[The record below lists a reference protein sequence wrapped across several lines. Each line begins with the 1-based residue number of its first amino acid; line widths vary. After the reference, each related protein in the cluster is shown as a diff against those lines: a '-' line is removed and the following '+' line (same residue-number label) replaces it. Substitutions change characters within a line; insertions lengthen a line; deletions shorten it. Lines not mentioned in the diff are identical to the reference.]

1 MSTERKFFGTDG
13 VRGPYGG
20 PVVNEAF
27 FARLAY
33 AAGQW
38 VNGRASQN
46 GPTRGDSPDS
56 GVATDMKRKR
66 VAIGCDTRASG
77 GSLAEAVMAGLRLAK
92 MRPTH
97 LGVLPTPAVAL
108 AVKNEGISLGVVITA
123 SHNPAGDNGIKFFKQ
138 GGLKLSDE
146 EEAQIEALI
155 PETLEWEAELAARLA
170 PKSSDE
176 IQAQLK
182 KMALF
187 NREGVVKLST
197 VLRHMNGEDY
207 VKTMARLLP
216 TGALRG
222 WHVVLDAA
230 NGAASAVSPTVLR
243 CYEAE
248 VLEIGSR
255 SLGNT
260 IGIANSIKSLPQFSS
275 MPSGQLEAMLDA
287 LRAGRSDGQINDGCG
302 SEHPEK
308 MCAAVREH
316 GARLGIAHDGDGDR
330 CVLCDERGEVL
341 DGDEI
346 LTILALHALRAGRLG
361 ADTLVVTVQSNLGV
375 DAALAAA
382 GGRVVRT
389 PVGDRHVAEKMR
401 ELGAT
406 LGGESSGHIICAD
419 VSPTGDGLVAAL
431 RVMEV
436 MRATGRPLSELRG
449 WLKKFPQASATVAI
463 AAGAPKPALQTMPAL
478 SAAIHALETALG
490 ARGRVLARWSGT
502 EPKLRLLVEG
512 PDEGTVQAG
521 LGALAAAARAD
532 LGV

>member
-1 MSTERKFFGTDG
+1 MSAERKFFGTDG

-27 FARLAY
+27 FARLAC
-33 AAGQW
+33 AAGRW
-38 VNGRASQN
+38 VLNRGLVTSSFVALMQSKGSAKLRDKDAVSSAGANAGKKKALVGR
-46 GPTRGDSPDS
+46 
-56 GVATDMKRKR
+56 
-66 VAIGCDTRASG
+66 DTRVSG
-77 GSLAEAVMAGLRLAK
+77 PALTRAVMAGLRVAGLE
-92 MRPTH
+92 PVD
-97 LGVLPTPAVAL
+97 LGVLPTPAIAL
-108 AVKNEGISLGVVITA
+108 AVRDTRAALGVVITA
-123 SHNPAGDNGIKFFKQ
+123 SHNPAEDNGIKFFNW
-138 GGLKLSDE
+138 GGLKLSDD
-146 EEAQIEALI
+146 EEAAIEALLVSV
-155 PETLEWEAELAARLA
+155 PDGALAQTPAAEDEKLAGLDWDSLAATKVTRDRYVEAMTKLLA
-170 PKSSDE
+170 VGS
-176 IQAQLK
+176 
-182 KMALF
+182 
-187 NREGVVKLST
+187 
-197 VLRHMNGEDY
+197 
-207 VKTMARLLP
+207 
-216 TGALRG
+216 LRG
-222 WHVVLDAA
+222 WHIVLDTA
-230 NGAASAVSPTVLR
+230 NGATCATSPVALAALG
-243 CYEAE
+243 AE
-248 VLEIGSR
+248 VDLIDAVGHARGLS
-255 SLGNT
+255 SLQ
-260 IGIANSIKSLPQFSS
+260 SEL
-275 MPSGQLEAMLDA
+275 SGAKRALLRGY
-287 LRAGRSDGQINDGCG
+287 LRAKINDRCG
-302 SEHPEK
+302 SEHPEA

-330 CVLCDERGEVL
+330 CVLCEEHGDVL

-346 LTILALHALRAGRLG
+346 LTILALHALREGRLG

-449 WLKKFPQASATVAI
+449 WLKKFPQASVTVAI
-463 AAGAPKPALQTMPAL
+463 AEGAPKPPLDTLPTLM
-478 SAAIHALETALG
+478 AAIRTLEAQLG

-512 PDEGTVQAG
+512 PDEAAVQSELAR
-521 LGALAAAARAD
+521 LAAAARGD